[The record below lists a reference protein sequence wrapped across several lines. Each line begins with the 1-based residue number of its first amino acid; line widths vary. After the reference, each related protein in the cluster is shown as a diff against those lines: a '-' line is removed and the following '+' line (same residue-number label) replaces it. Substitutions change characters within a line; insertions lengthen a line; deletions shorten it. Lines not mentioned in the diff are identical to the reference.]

1 MLKKYLILPKQIL
14 LACLIALLAGTSTL
28 ATAAETNPN
37 PVGVT
42 RWTCSAF
49 YLPARSIWQ
58 RTVEI
63 EFDASDVR
71 AVQIDGI
78 PVYTFNIQGTTV
90 LTAVDG
96 ERIQFDPVAQTW
108 ASDLRGIVSSQ
119 GRCER

>member
-1 MLKKYLILPKQIL
+1 MLKKDHTQPKQTL
-14 LACLIALLAGTSTL
+14 LACFILLLAGVSAL
-28 ATAAETNPN
+28 VTAAETKPN

-58 RTVEI
+58 RTVDI
-63 EFDASDVR
+63 EFDANDIR
-71 AVQIDGI
+71 AVQIDGV